1 MILSQVS
8 YLASSDSSLLLS
20 TLSSNWIPFSYQLIL
35 PLQLQ
40 VQLQLSSIIHSLCK
54 LDSIF
59 LSTYTSSTTTG
70 TVTAS
75 SLLLSTLSSNW
86 IPFSY
91 QLILP
96 LQLQV
101 QLQLSTII
109 HSLLKLDSIFLS
121 TYTSSTTT
129 GTVTALFYYSLS
141 SQTGFH
147 FLINLYF
154 LYNWYSYSSLLLST
168 PSANWIPFSFQLILP
183 LQLQGQRVNKS

>member
-20 TLSSNWIPFSYQLIL
+20 TLSSNWISFSYQLIL

-101 QLQLSTII
+101 QLQLSSII
-109 HSLLKLDSIFLS
+109 HSLLKLDSILLS
-121 TYTSSTTT
+121 TYTSSTT
-129 GTVTALFYYSLS
+129 GTVTALFYYPLPP
-141 SQTGFH
+141 QTGFH

-154 LYNWYSYSSLLLST
+154 LYNYRGKE
-168 PSANWIPFSFQLILP
+168 LIKVDFLY
-183 LQLQGQRVNKS
+183 